1 MATRMQHDL
10 FVHPDVRLRRAFPL
24 VVLLQSDIAGGDQRI
39 VAPMTPIGLAPRLPS
54 RQVPIVRHDETNYSV
69 FMPLMTTVSARALR
83 RPVGSIAAWRDDISR
98 ALDWLFF
105 GI

>member
-1 MATRMQHDL
+1 MQHDL
-10 FVHPDVRLRRAFPL
+10 FVHPNRRLRSIYPL
-24 VVLLQSDIAGGDQRI
+24 IAQLQSDVSEGRECI
-39 VAPMTPIGLAPRLPS
+39 VAPLTPFSLMPAPESRLRPT
-54 RQVPIVRHDETNYSV
+54 IRHDGTDYAV
-69 FMPLMTTVSARALR
+69 VMRLMGAIPTTHLR

>member
-1 MATRMQHDL
+1 
-10 FVHPDVRLRRAFPL
+10 
-24 VVLLQSDIAGGDQRI
+24 
-39 VAPMTPIGLAPRLPS
+39 
-54 RQVPIVRHDETNYSV
+54 
-69 FMPLMTTVSARALR
+69 MPLMTTVSARALR